1 MITLALTGLILL
13 FALPPLVERGLRRAG
28 RVEANFRGER
38 IPQSFG
44 LVILLWA
51 GLMLPIT
58 AFLFP
63 AGWRMDLLWLCG
75 VLGFGMLG
83 WIDDVWGTK
92 RIKGLKGHFRA
103 ALRERTYT
111 TGFVKAVGGAILA
124 LCLGYGVSA
133 LSSSGFAYIAP
144 SGLAAA
150 LIVVLNGGLIAL
162 CANAVNLLDLRP
174 GRAGGAFLLIGMPL
188 WAASL
193 YAGAASAVPF
203 ALVLLPALVVWRLDS
218 HARVMM
224 GDTGS
229 NLLGAV
235 LGLALCASWVPIAA
249 RVATLIGLLALHV
262 LAERVSLT
270 RLIAENRV
278 LRTLDRLSGVR

>member
-1 MITLALTGLILL
+1 MIPLALTGLVLL
-13 FALPPLVERGLRRAG
+13 IALPPVVERALRHAG

-44 LVILLWA
+44 LVILLWS
-51 GLMLPIT
+51 GLMLPIM
-58 AFLFP
+58 AILFP
-63 AGWRMDLLWLCG
+63 AGRHTDLLWLCC

-92 RIKGLKGHFRA
+92 RIKGLKGHFQA
-103 ALRERTYT
+103 ALRERTFT
-111 TGFVKAVGGAILA
+111 TGFLKAVGGAMLA
-124 LCLGYGVSA
+124 LCLGCGVCVLSRVGVAHTA
-133 LSSSGFAYIAP
+133 LPQWNTAPLIA
-144 SGLAAA
+144 LNAA
-150 LIVVLNGGLIAL
+150 LIAL

-174 GRAGGAFLLIGMPL
+174 GRAGGAFLLIGLPL
-188 WAASL
+188 WGASL
-193 YAGAASAVPF
+193 YVGAASAMPF

-218 HARVMM
+218 RARVMM

-229 NLLGAV
+229 NLQGAA
-235 LGLALCASWVPIAA
+235 LGLALCAAWVPVAA
-249 RVATLIGLLALHV
+249 RVAALAGLLALHV

-270 RLIAENRV
+270 RLIADNRV